1 MLSPSCMTRRSRS
14 ALHSLARQS
23 SDRGLAFAR
32 PRPICCQSS
41 DLTPTY
47 RGSSTHAA
55 TRRTGFCLHPLPRSR
70 WPRFVTAPPCH
81 PVFNPSR
88 SPDSASRPRLIIDNR
103 VTDYRQLPRPTFRRK
118 PLVDYAIPTASIP
131 RRPPA
136 WVAKVYSPTRFVS
149 RHMGEPLYQII
160 GRHRAEPL
168 PERKPSWLKVRAPGG
183 PNYLRLKQLMRELDL
198 HTVCEEAHC
207 PNVGEC
213 WEHGTATFMI
223 LGDVCTRNCAYC
235 AVAHGRPPTYDIEE
249 PSRVAEAIAEMQLQH
264 AVITSVDRDDL
275 PDFGAYIFAETIRRI
290 KQRLPDCSVEVLV
303 PDFQGNEDSIRS
315 VLEAGPD
322 IYNHNTETVPRLYK
336 RCRPGGRYE
345 RVMQIFRTAKRIA
358 PHIPTKTGIIL
369 GMGETLEEVEIVM
382 RDLRAVDVDI
392 LTLGQYLRPSESHHP
407 IDRYVTPDEF
417 RRMREIGM
425 AMGFRHVES
434 GPLVRSSYH
443 AWEQVQAAGV

>member
-1 MLSPSCMTRRSRS
+1 
-14 ALHSLARQS
+14 
-23 SDRGLAFAR
+23 
-32 PRPICCQSS
+32 
-41 DLTPTY
+41 
-47 RGSSTHAA
+47 
-55 TRRTGFCLHPLPRSR
+55 
-70 WPRFVTAPPCH
+70 
-81 PVFNPSR
+81 
-88 SPDSASRPRLIIDNR
+88 
-103 VTDYRQLPRPTFRRK
+103 
-118 PLVDYAIPTASIP
+118 
-131 RRPPA
+131 
-136 WVAKVYSPTRFVS
+136 
-149 RHMGEPLYQII
+149 MGETLYQIN
-160 GRHRAEPL
+160 GRHRVEPL
-168 PERKPSWLKVRAPGG
+168 PERKPSWLKVKAPGG
-183 PNYLRLKQLMRELDL
+183 SNYLKLKQMMREMNL

-235 AVAHGRPPTYDIEE
+235 AVSHGRPPKYDIEE
-249 PSRVAEAIAEMQLQH
+249 PSRVADAIGQMNLQH

-275 PDFGAYIFAETIRRI
+275 PDYGAYIFAETIRQI

-303 PDFQGNEDSIRS
+303 PDFQGNEDSIRT

-336 RCRPGGRYE
+336 KCRPGGRYE
-345 RVMQIFRTAKRIA
+345 RVLNIFRTAKRLA

-382 RDLRAVDVDI
+382 RDLRSVDVDI
-392 LTLGQYLRPSESHHP
+392 LTLGQYLRPSDSH
-407 IDRYVTPDEF
+407 IKLDRYVTPEEF
-417 RRMREIGM
+417 RHMREIGM